1 MEWRALREGASEVTT
16 GSGAGSSAPDRPD
29 RFGVNSPEVGAPRVE
44 PPTGAVPDPGLPDSE
59 LADVEFAGSEFHDA
73 ESVGARGTNHGGTN
87 HGGTDRSGTGHG
99 GLDYDGERLSGG
111 PEFADADTTTSSSP
125 AADGAGRPADLR
137 LEPATAFGVEGYDPA
152 DPWNAVLCVENETV
166 ATVLPLTPRSLDH
179 LLAGLIAVRDAQRAA
194 LGAEPAPVL
203 DGEAGAP
210 LDERPGALRQVGN
223 AARLATGSASVA
235 RLWNDAGRGRMVI
248 IGGAVLFVL
257 IGFLASLFTR

>member
-1 MEWRALREGASEVTT
+1 MTT

-29 RFGVNSPEVGAPRVE
+29 RSG
-44 PPTGAVPDPGLPDSE
+44 PPDLP
-59 LADVEFAGSEFHDA
+59 DVEFAGSEYPDA
-73 ESVGARGTNHGGTN
+73 ESFGLHDVADYSGA
-87 HGGTDRSGTGHG
+87 DYSGA
-99 GLDYDGERLSGG
+99 DYDGADYDGADYDRPPLSGG
-111 PEFADADTTTSSSP
+111 PEFADADTTTATSSVPP
-125 AADGAGRPADLR
+125 AADGAGRPAGLR

-179 LLAGLIAVRDAQRAA
+179 LLAGLVAVRDAQRAA
-194 LGAEPAPVL
+194 LGGEPPVL
-203 DGEAGAP
+203 DDEAGATP
-210 LDERPGALRQVGN
+210 VERPGALRQVGN

>member
-1 MEWRALREGASEVTT
+1 MTT
-16 GSGAGSSAPDRPD
+16 SSGAGSSAPDRPD
-29 RFGVNSPEVGAPRVE
+29 RSGANSPDEGAPKAA
-44 PPTGAVPDPGLPDSE
+44 PPTAAVPDLPD
-59 LADVEFAGSEFHDA
+59 LDLPDPDLPDVEFAGSEFPDA
-73 ESVGARGTNHGGTN
+73 ESVGARGTNHGGTDYS
-87 HGGTDRSGTGHG
+87 GTDYDDAPLPG
-99 GLDYDGERLSGG
+99 GA
-111 PEFADADTTTSSSP
+111 EFADADTTTPNSSVPP
-125 AADGAGRPADLR
+125 ATDGAGRPAGLR

-179 LLAGLIAVRDAQRAA
+179 LLAGLVAVRDAQHAA

-203 DGEAGAP
+203 DDETGALP
-210 LDERPGALRQVGN
+210 EERRSALRQVGN

-248 IGGAVLFVL
+248 IGGAVMFVL

>member
-1 MEWRALREGASEVTT
+1 MTT

-29 RFGVNSPEVGAPRVE
+29 RSGVDSPGQSAPKAE
-44 PPTGAVPDPGLPDSE
+44 PPTSGRPAAGSPTPAAPYPDLP
-59 LADVEFAGSEFHDA
+59 DVEFAGSEFPDA
-73 ESVGARGTNHGGTN
+73 EALGARDPNH
-87 HGGTDRSGTGHG
+87 TGPG
-99 GLDYDGERLSGG
+99 YEGADYDDADHDGLPFPGG
-111 PEFADADTTTSSSP
+111 PEFADADTTTSNSSDPP
-125 AADGAGRPADLR
+125 ATDGAGRPAGLR

-179 LLAGLIAVRDAQRAA
+179 LLAGLVAVRDAQRVA
-194 LGAEPAPVL
+194 LGAEPAPDLV
-203 DGEAGAP
+203 GEAGAT
-210 LDERPGALRQVGN
+210 LDERPGERLSALRQVGN

>member
-1 MEWRALREGASEVTT
+1 MTT

-29 RFGVNSPEVGAPRVE
+29 RSGADTPD
-44 PPTGAVPDPGLPDSE
+44 VP
-59 LADVEFAGSEFHDA
+59 DVEFAGSEFPDA
-73 ESVGARGTNHGGTN
+73 ESVGARGANH
-87 HGGTDRSGTGHG
+87 SGADCGLDYS
-99 GLDYDGERLSGG
+99 GLDYDGNDHGG
-111 PEFADADTTTSSSP
+111 NDHGADDYAGMPLPGGAEFADADTTTSNSP
-125 AADGAGRPADLR
+125 ASPAVDGADRPADLR

-179 LLAGLIAVRDAQRAA
+179 LLAGLIAVREAQRAA

-203 DGEAGAP
+203 DDETGATSDE
-210 LDERPGALRQVGN
+210 LRGERPGALRQVGN

-235 RLWNDAGRGRMVI
+235 RMWNDAGRGRMVI

>member
-1 MEWRALREGASEVTT
+1 MTT

-29 RFGVNSPEVGAPRVE
+29 RSGADSP
-44 PPTGAVPDPGLPDSE
+44 DLP
-59 LADVEFAGSEFHDA
+59 DVEFAGSEYPDA
-73 ESVGARGTNHGGTN
+73 ESVGAHGM
-87 HGGTDRSGTGHG
+87 HDDRTGYDDDRG
-99 GLDYDGERLSGG
+99 GLDYRGTDYGGRDYGGADYGGAPLPGG
-111 PEFADADTTTSSSP
+111 PEFADADTTTTATSSVPP
-125 AADGAGRPADLR
+125 AADGGGRPAGLR

-194 LGAEPAPVL
+194 LGAEPPVL
-203 DGEAGAP
+203 DDEASAGP
-210 LDERPGALRQVGN
+210 DERPGERPGPLRQFGN